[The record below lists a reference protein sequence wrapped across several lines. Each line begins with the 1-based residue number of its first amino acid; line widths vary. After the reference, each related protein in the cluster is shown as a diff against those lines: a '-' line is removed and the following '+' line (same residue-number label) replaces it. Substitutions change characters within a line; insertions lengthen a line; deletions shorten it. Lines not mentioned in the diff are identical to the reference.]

1 MTLTLQ
7 NKPKGKTAMP

>member
-7 NKPKGKTAMP
+7 NKPKGETVMP